1 MKTKKDRLYSFNH
14 TQQRMAARYGI
25 LIDIEDYN
33 EMCERV
39 DKKKD
44 VKFISEE
51 KQKKDVQQIYHMSFK
66 GNTIRVVWSKTDKRI
81 KTVLPSWERD
91 GMAVRDFNMKYKGL

>member
-14 TQQRMAARYGI
+14 TRKRLRDRYGI
-25 LIDIEDYN
+25 KINGVDYA

-39 DKKKD
+39 NKKKD
-44 VKFISEE
+44 VRLISEE

-66 GNTIRVVWSKTDKRI
+66 GNTIRVVWSTLNKRI
-81 KTVLPSWERD
+81 TTVLPS
-91 GMAVRDFNMKYKGL
+91 

>member
-14 TQQRMAARYGI
+14 TQKRLEERYDISIDMKDYDDLCKRI
-25 LIDIEDYN
+25 L
-33 EMCERV
+33 
-39 DKKKD
+39 KKRD

-66 GNTIRVVWSKTDKRI
+66 GNTIRVVWSKVDKRI
-81 KTVLPSWERD
+81 KTVLPSWERN
-91 GMAVRDFNMKYKGL
+91 GMSVIDFNMKYKGA